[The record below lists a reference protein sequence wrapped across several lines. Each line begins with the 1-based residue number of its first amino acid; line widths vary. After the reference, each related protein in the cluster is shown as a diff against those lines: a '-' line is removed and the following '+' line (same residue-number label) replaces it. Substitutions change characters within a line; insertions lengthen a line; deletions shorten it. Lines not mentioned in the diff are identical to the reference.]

1 MPADLE
7 TLKAELLE
15 LDRQLHL
22 ATLLT
27 GDRGETAQSEPLAV
41 LKQRLDDRLAT
52 LDGSAWQL
60 VLLEW
65 RYDFALLFDHI
76 RLWMARVDA
85 GFTLDSSPKV

>member
-15 LDRQLHL
+15 LDRQLQL

-27 GDRGETAQSEPLAV
+27 GNGGEAAQSEPLAV

-85 GFTLDSSPKV
+85 GFTLDSSPKA